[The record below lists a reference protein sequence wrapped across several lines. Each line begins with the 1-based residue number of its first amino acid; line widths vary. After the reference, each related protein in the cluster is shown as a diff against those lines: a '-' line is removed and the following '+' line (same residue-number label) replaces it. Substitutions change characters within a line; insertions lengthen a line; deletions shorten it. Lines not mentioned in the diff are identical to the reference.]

1 MIEIVHVEAVVA
13 TCTDLWASS
22 LGQVDTRSS
31 TRSQNARH
39 QVG

>member
-1 MIEIVHVEAVVA
+1 MIKIVHGEAVVA
-13 TCTDLWASS
+13 TCTDLWASG

-31 TRSQNARH
+31 TRAKNPRH